1 MKFKILFVAFII
13 TGLILTGCEQQPTSP
28 VSSDM
33 KASGMIS
40 KTGTENTS
48 GSGMLTVMTRNM
60 YVGGDVDKILAA
72 SDPSQI
78 PLLVLEIFQ
87 EILSTEIYYRVHLMA
102 EEIAA
107 SNPHMIGLQEVSL
120 IRYQSPGD
128 FLTGEN
134 TPADSVIFDYLALL
148 MDALAQRG
156 LHYKV
161 AGMVQ
166 NVDVELPMVVSEVPE
181 FDDVRLTDYDAV
193 LVRDDVETFSI
204 KADNFK
210 AMYAIPV
217 NENVAIEIK
226 RGYVM
231 VDVRFNDHKYRF
243 VTTHLEDPT
252 SNPDELIY
260 LQLAQAQELVK
271 LLSNQ
276 AHPVIMAGDFNSV
289 APAGLTYQYLLS
301 ENFTDVWLV
310 NTIPDDP
317 DGFTY
322 GHDHLLRNPN
332 DYFYERIDY
341 IFIRNKVQP
350 YQLGPVSAWVVGADL
365 DVFNIF
371 GLWPSDHGGVIAS
384 VQIPKW
390 NDPLASN

>member
-1 MKFKILFVAFII
+1 MKFKIFSV
-13 TGLILTGCEQQPTSP
+13 GLIFVGLVMTGCEQQPTSP
-28 VSSDM
+28 LGSDM
-33 KASGMIS
+33 KASGTIS
-40 KTGTENTS
+40 KIGS
-48 GSGMLTVMTRNM
+48 DDVLDSGMLTVMTRNM
-60 YVGGDVDKILAA
+60 YVGGNVDKILTA
-72 SDPSQI
+72 SDPSEI
-78 PLLVLEIFQ
+78 PELVLVIFQ

-102 EEIAA
+102 DEIAA

-134 TPADSVIFDYLALL
+134 TPADSVIFDYLDLL
-148 MDALAQRG
+148 MDALEQRG

-166 NVDVELPMVVSEVPE
+166 NSDVELPMVVDPAPL

-193 LVRDDVETFSI
+193 LVREDVETFSI

-210 AMYAIPV
+210 AMYAVPV
-217 NENVAIEIK
+217 DENTAIEIK

-231 VDVRFNDHKYRF
+231 VDVRIDKGKYRF
-243 VTTHLEDPT
+243 VNTHLEDP
-252 SNPDELIY
+252 SLDPQLEY

-271 LLSNQ
+271 MLSNQ

-310 NTIPDDP
+310 NTVPDDS

-322 GHDHLLRNPN
+322 GHDYHLRNPN

-350 YQLGPVSAWVVGADL
+350 YQLGPVSAWVVGADIE
-365 DVFNIF
+365 VFNIF
-371 GLWPSDHGGVIAS
+371 GLWPSDHGGVVAS

-390 NDPLASN
+390 NDPLAAN